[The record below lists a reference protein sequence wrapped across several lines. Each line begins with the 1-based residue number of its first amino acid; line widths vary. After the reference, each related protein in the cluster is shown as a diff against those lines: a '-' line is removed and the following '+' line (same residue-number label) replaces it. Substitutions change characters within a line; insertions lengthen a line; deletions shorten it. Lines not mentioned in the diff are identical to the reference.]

1 MDKNSRESHLAKLA
15 DQLNTW
21 DKKLDELK
29 VRAAASAGTVKTDYE
44 KKMGELQAKRKEVE
58 EYLQKMKTAS
68 EDSWKELK
76 KGAGKA
82 LNNLTKAIKKAKAQF
97 KK

>member
-1 MDKNSRESHLAKLA
+1 MAKSRRESHLAKLA
-15 DQLNTW
+15 GQLNTW

-29 VRAAASAGTVKTDYE
+29 VKATASAGTVKTDYE
-44 KKMGELQAKRKEVE
+44 KKMDEIRAKRKEVE

-76 KGAGKA
+76 KGAEKA
-82 LNNLTKAIKKAKAQF
+82 LNSMTKAIKNAKAKF
-97 KK
+97 KR

>member
-1 MDKNSRESHLAKLA
+1 MDKSSRESYLAKLA

-21 DKKLDELK
+21 HKKLDELK
-29 VRAAASAGTVKTDYE
+29 VKAAASAGNMKTDYE
-44 KKMGELQAKRKEVE
+44 KKVDELRAKRKEVE
-58 EYLQKMKTAS
+58 EYLHKMKTAS

-76 KGAGKA
+76 KGAKKSLKSMIKA
-82 LNNLTKAIKKAKAQF
+82 FKNAKAQF